1 MSDSVGRKR
10 LLERLHEGSDQQWSI
25 IRELKRTEEPDRR
38 RIPTVAYSIGSIGWL
53 IYLKASVTNDEDVG
67 VAQYRSVHPTFPHET
82 MADRSSPICSFGDGL
97 PKSALGAGGRAFKSP
112 CPDQ

>member
-25 IRELKRTEEPDRR
+25 IRR
-38 RIPTVAYSIGSIGWL
+38 RIPTVAYSNGSIGWL

-82 MADRSSPICSFGDGL
+82 MADRSSPICSFDDGL